1 MKLLPQ
7 WNHKSSDFPVQR
19 VSQWNI
25 TLSSERLL
33 ALKALWIS
41 YCHVNQHYSII
52 FKNPKRK
59 HLSSKCYLK
68 SLWVT
73 SYLSSVDILHYKAQ
87 PILCLE
93 WILQRLW
100 KILKYILNPDAPFV
114 SNATQKLFESSA
126 SFQLLVFT
134 TLLKSLCTDASSHGL
149 FGQNANYNL
158 VHTTPSRMWLYVVQW
173 YMQSTILTV
182 RNGCRV
188 FFKTLLSV
196 RVWATSSCSKRL
208 KSND

>member
-1 MKLLPQ
+1 MY
-7 WNHKSSDFPVQR
+7 V
-19 VSQWNI
+19 
-25 TLSSERLL
+25 
-33 ALKALWIS
+33 
-41 YCHVNQHYSII
+41 
-52 FKNPKRK
+52 KRK

-126 SFQLLVFT
+126 SFQLLFFT
-134 TLLKSLCTDASSHGL
+134 TLLKSLCTDASSHSL

-158 VHTTPSRMWLYVVQW
+158 VHTTPSRTSACMWCNDTCNL
-173 YMQSTILTV
+173 SILTV